1 MSAVQL
7 QGLPKTDEHLW
18 RRAGPGPASPS
29 PARPLLRVRTSLN
42 LTGPSVRLGSESWA
56 SSLCLTSS
64 TARAALPPHSQALRR
79 GRSLPAWATIPVSSP
94 VSCPCFSPDSLLLPA
109 AFADHISDRS
119 SLCLKLPT
127 APHCPGIKSKLLTWP
142 RPLTCFP
149 CPGPA
154 TRLAHTHRERLEGRD
169 PVLLVDVSSEPA
181 RDGLDFQRQ
190 RNHLL
195 RNLPGRAPRASLGSS
210 NADRRVGLCPHFHGS
225 VKGFEVPFLGEGPV
239 FPVRLRV
246 LA

>member
-64 TARAALPPHSQALRR
+64 TARAAPSAPQPGPQAGPLTSCL
-79 GRSLPAWATIPVSSP
+79 GVSTP
-94 VSCPCFSPDSLLLPA
+94 VSCPRFSPDSLLLPA

-210 NADRRVGLCPHFHGS
+210 NADRRVGPCPHFHGS